1 MIKAVI
7 GDVRDARGNLC
18 SASPRD
24 GQSSVMSAVAL
35 IDKYCVTTSE
45 LAGGGPGDAVSID
58 LADVFSTFYN
68 HHQ

>member
-1 MIKAVI
+1 
-7 GDVRDARGNLC
+7 
-18 SASPRD
+18 
-24 GQSSVMSAVAL
+24 MSAVAL